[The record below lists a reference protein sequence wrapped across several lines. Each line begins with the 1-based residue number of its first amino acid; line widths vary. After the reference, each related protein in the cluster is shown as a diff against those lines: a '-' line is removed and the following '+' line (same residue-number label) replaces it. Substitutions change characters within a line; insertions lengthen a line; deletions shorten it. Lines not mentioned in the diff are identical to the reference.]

1 MKPISKMTGLALAAS
16 TLCSPGFAQVGGSS
30 EDSGEP
36 VSEVTVT
43 GSRIGTTTFN
53 TPTPVTTLSSEQIKA
68 RAAVNLV
75 DLLQDI
81 PTVRPGNNT
90 TTSTNI
96 GAAAFDMRSLGSIR
110 TLTMIDGRRTM
121 DSNAAVSPLFDVN
134 LVPGGLIKSM
144 DIVTAG
150 ASSVYGSD
158 AVTGV
163 VNIIMDSE
171 MTGFK
176 VDAQA
181 SKTQHGGPDNVW
193 ALDTA
198 YGRAFAEDRGHVVV
212 AASFY
217 DRPDIMYQKERE
229 WGRSGNVLLTNPAYT
244 PTNGQYRQLILPYA
258 TLSRVTSGGLILNA
272 NTTTGAAANNWAF
285 RNVQFG
291 PGGVQSPFQLG
302 NYVGGVWMQGGG
314 GLFLQPDFA
323 ILATAEKRKSAFS
336 RVTYNFTDNLQGFGE
351 LLYAETDGHYT
362 NTIGYDSGTI
372 IIRRDNAFLPA
383 NILASMIANNI
394 ASFTMGRLNP
404 EFGRV
409 NNYSE
414 NTYLRPVLGL
424 KGEINDIWHWDAS
437 AVFTRAKYS
446 AVVTGN
452 RDENKWALAKDSVI
466 GPNGQPI
473 CRSTLTT
480 PTNGCVPVN
489 LFGENTITPQV
500 LAYVGGTSHNDTT
513 SNGVDVSANLIGQLY
528 HTWAGPIGV
537 AVGTEYRKEDLDLK
551 TDPVA
556 AVNGWRQAASAP
568 YSGEVNVK
576 ELYGELNIP
585 LLNDAPLARSLGLAL
600 AGRTVDYSTSGRANV
615 YKIGGN
621 WTLNDQIRI
630 RATYS
635 KDFRAPKLAE
645 LFAANFESQG
655 ATVVDRATNVT
666 VPIRTVTG
674 GNPDLQ
680 PEVAKTRTI
689 GVVLQPAFA
698 PNLQL
703 SADYFDIQLDNAIST
718 LTGQDVVDR
727 CFAGAQ
733 DFCAGITR
741 DAVGAIFRVKAVS
754 YNATYLKTNGWD
766 LQALYR
772 LPMASLFA
780 SQSGNLSFAAN
791 FTNTAHLETLASG
804 LLIDRAGQVNL
815 IGGTPATPHWRGTLR
830 TTYTNGPVGV
840 SLLGNYVGAGKY
852 DTTYGPLDIN
862 KNDYPAYFYLAV
874 NAGFDVSDAVN
885 VYLKV
890 DNLLDK
896 DPPLLA
902 GNTIIRAQAAGSAGF
917 YDQLGR
923 AFTLGVRM
931 KF

>member
-1 MKPISKMTGLALAAS
+1 MKPIAKMAGPALAAS
-16 TLCSPGFAQVGGSS
+16 ILCSPGFAQNAASSAGS
-30 EDSGEP
+30 EEA
-36 VSEVTVT
+36 VSEVLIT
-43 GSRIGTTTFN
+43 GSRIATTTYN
-53 TPTPVTTLSSEQIKA
+53 TPTPVTTLSAEQIKA
-68 RAAVNLV
+68 RGAMNLI

-90 TTSTNI
+90 TISTNI

-110 TLTMIDGRRTM
+110 TLTMIDGRRAM
-121 DSNAAVSPLFDVN
+121 DSNAAVSPIFDIN

-163 VNIIMDSE
+163 VNILMDSE
-171 MTGFK
+171 MTGLK
-176 VDAQA
+176 IDAQA
-181 SKTQHGGPDNVW
+181 GKTQHGGPDNTW
-193 ALDTA
+193 AVDMS
-198 YGRAFAEDRGHVVV
+198 YGRAFAEGRGHVVI

-217 DRPDIMYQKERE
+217 DRPDILYQKERE
-229 WGRSGNVLLTNPAYT
+229 WGRAGHVLLTNPAYT
-244 PTNGQYRQLILPYA
+244 PTNGQYRQLILPNA
-258 TLSRVTSGGLILNA
+258 TLSRVTNGGLILNA
-272 NTTTGAAANNWAF
+272 TTTTTGAAANNWAF

-291 PGGVQSPFQLG
+291 AGGVQSPFQLG

-314 GLFLQPDFA
+314 GLFLSPEFA
-323 ILATAEKRKSAFS
+323 ILATANKRSSAFG
-336 RVTYNFTDNLQGFGE
+336 RVTYDFTDNLQGFGE

-383 NILASMIANNI
+383 NILASMVANNI
-394 ASFTMGRLNP
+394 ASFTMGRMNA

-414 NTYLRPVLGL
+414 NSYVRPVLGL
-424 KGEINDIWHWDAS
+424 KGDINDTWHWDAS

-452 RDENKWALAKDSVI
+452 RDEAKWALAKDSVI

-473 CRSTLTT
+473 CRSTLTN

-489 LFGENTITPQV
+489 LFGENTITPQAI
-500 LAYVGGTSHNDTT
+500 AYLGGTSHNDTT
-513 SNGVDVSANLIGQLY
+513 ANGLDVSANLIGALY
-528 HTWAGPIGV
+528 HTWAGPIG
-537 AVGTEYRKEDLDLK
+537 ASVGAEYRKEDLDLE

-568 YSGEVNVK
+568 YRGEVNVK
-576 ELYGELNIP
+576 ELYSELNIP
-585 LLNDAPLARSLGLAL
+585 LLKDVPLARSLELSL
-600 AGRTVDYSTSGRANV
+600 AGRGVDYSTSGRAEV

-621 WTLNDQIRI
+621 WTVSDQIRI

-635 KDFRAPKLAE
+635 KDFRAPKLSE

-655 ATVVDRATNVT
+655 ATVVDRVTNVT

-674 GNPDLQ
+674 GNPDLK
-680 PEVAKTRTI
+680 PEVAKTKTI
-689 GVVLQPAFA
+689 GVVLQPEFA
-698 PNLQL
+698 PRLLL

-718 LTGQDVVDR
+718 LTGQDVIDR

-766 LQALYR
+766 LQASYR
-772 LPMASLFA
+772 LPVSSLFA
-780 SQSGNLSFAAN
+780 SQSGDLSFGGN
-791 FTNTAHLETLASG
+791 FTYTAHLETLASG
-804 LLIDRAGQVNL
+804 LLIDRAGQLTAPGV
-815 IGGTPATPHWRGTLR
+815 PHWRGTLR
-830 TTYTNGPVGV
+830 TTYTNDPVSI
-840 SLLGNYVGAGKY
+840 SLLGNYVGKGKY

-874 NAGFDVSDAVN
+874 NAGYDISEAANIF
-885 VYLKV
+885 LKV

-917 YDQLGR
+917 HDQLGR
-923 AFTLGVRM
+923 AFTLGVRV